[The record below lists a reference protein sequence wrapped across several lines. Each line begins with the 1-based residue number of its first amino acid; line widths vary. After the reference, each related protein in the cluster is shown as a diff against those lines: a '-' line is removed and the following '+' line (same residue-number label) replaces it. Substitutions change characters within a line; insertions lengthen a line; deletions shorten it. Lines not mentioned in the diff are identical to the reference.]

1 MSENT
6 VYTHPLLEAIEA
18 SLDKIRP
25 YLETDGGNVKVLEIT
40 DDMVL
45 KLELMGACS
54 SCTMSAMTMK
64 AGIEEAIK
72 KDFPNITRVD
82 AVNLTPMDDPHA
94 KLPHNMM

>member
-1 MSENT
+1 MSVDT
-6 VYTHPLLEAIEA
+6 AYTHPLLEGIEA

-45 KLELMGACS
+45 RLELLGACS
-54 SCTMSAMTMK
+54 SCSMSAMTMK

-72 KDFPNITRVD
+72 KDIPEISSVD
-82 AVNLTPMDDPHA
+82 AVNLTPLNEV
-94 KLPHNMM
+94 KLPGNMM